1 MAARACAVKDLRA
14 GRMHCHRRARA
25 ADSASSIARPVP
37 RTPRNVRRLFA
48 AAALLSLAACDLVK
62 VDRTPRQFYTQ
73 RDPARVDQQD
83 DSREIRARLRNFA
96 AELGRGRPRRALT
109 ALNPTDTVLV
119 IGADA
124 GDGVA
129 RIGLRGLQAALDSA
143 GIATPAVVRTPDLR
157 VQVGLRENTGWFSA
171 PIQFMTLSSGAP
183 AQWLRASGVFTQDRG
198 EWRLTEIH
206 LSRPWSPPDTT
217 HAARRD
223 SARAPRRDSARAAT
237 PRPAPPRR

>member
-1 MAARACAVKDLRA
+1 M
-14 GRMHCHRRARA
+14 
-25 ADSASSIARPVP
+25 
-37 RTPRNVRRLFA
+37 RRLFA

-83 DSREIRARLRNFA
+83 DAREIRARLRNFA
-96 AELGRGRPRRALT
+96 QEMGRGRPRRALT

-129 RIGLRGLQAALDSA
+129 RIGLRGLQMALDSA

-157 VQVGLRENTGWFSA
+157 VQVGFHENTGWFSEPIEFMRVDTAA
-171 PIQFMTLSSGAP
+171 PP
-183 AQWLRASGVFTQDRG
+183 QWLRATGVFTQDRG
-198 EWRLTEIH
+198 EWKLAEIH
-206 LSRPWSPPDTT
+206 LSRPYAAPDTT
-217 HAARRD
+217 ALRMKADSARRD
-223 SARAPRRDSARAAT
+223 SARRDSARRAAAAPRAT
-237 PRPAPPRR
+237 PAKTSRRAAAGSRGGG